1 MGGDT
6 CFQASQKSKVEAAEL
21 APNQPNQSDFNQ
33 ELDTKDFYIYGNL
46 TAVSSFFIQSEPF
59 RGHFGMTHSN
69 ADD

>member
-33 ELDTKDFYIYGNL
+33 E
-46 TAVSSFFIQSEPF
+46 SEHKGYLHLRKF
-59 RGHFGMTHSN
+59 NSC
-69 ADD
+69 